1 MPVSKPETPSR
12 MVRARSV
19 AGVLASGERMTSG
32 RSHVRRSEAPLS
44 QATTKPGL
52 CQMRSKA
59 ESPCLHRAAVNIQGV
74 PLCAG
79 CAREQEAY
87 FAVGEL
93 TQGTRSPSS
102 GPPGKTLDKALDRM
116 RRRRA
121 MTKLTG

>member
-1 MPVSKPETPSR
+1 MPVSKPETLSR

-19 AGVLASGERMTSG
+19 AGVLASGVRMTSG

-44 QATTKPGL
+44 QATTKPGP
-52 CQMRSKA
+52 CQMRSRA
-59 ESPCLHRAAVNIQGV
+59 ESPCLNRAAVKIQGI

-93 TQGTRSPSS
+93 TQGTRSPRS
-102 GPPGKTLDKALDRM
+102 GPPGKTLEKALDRM
-116 RRRRA
+116 RRQHA
-121 MTKLTG
+121 MTEQSG